1 MLKNEIPGLYL
12 KCMTNARN
20 FFFFK
25 YNKLADRKSA
35 CKRSFPCVL
44 NQCNQKHGMSPVYIT
59 I

>member
-1 MLKNEIPGLYL
+1 MLE
-12 KCMTNARN
+12 T

-44 NQCNQKHGMSPVYIT
+44 NQCKQKHGMSPVYIT
-59 I
+59 INLELWAMSLA